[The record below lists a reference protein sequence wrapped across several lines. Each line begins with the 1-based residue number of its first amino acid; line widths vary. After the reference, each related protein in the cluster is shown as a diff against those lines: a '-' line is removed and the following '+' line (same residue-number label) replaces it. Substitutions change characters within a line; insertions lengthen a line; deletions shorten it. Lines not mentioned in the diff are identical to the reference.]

1 MDSFFTP
8 MPEEVRKGI
17 SAVASDMWKSR
28 RGGTI
33 KKWCP
38 GTKVVFD
45 LFHLVKDFNQI
56 IDKIRNEEYR
66 KADEAGKAVLK
77 GAKYLLLKNREHL
90 QEREAVH
97 LEKVLELKFDSF
109 YGIHSQRLP

>member
-1 MDSFFTP
+1 MDRFFTA

-17 SAVASDMWKSR
+17 VAVASDMWKSR

-33 KKWCP
+33 KKWADAHPSGWCP
-38 GTKVVFD
+38 GVKVVFD

-77 GAKYLLLKNREHL
+77 GAKYAYALIRVFCLRTGNISKK
-90 QEREAVH
+90 ER
-97 LEKVLELKFDSF
+97 
-109 YGIHSQRLP
+109 